1 MWDVWCVRV
10 CWWECVEC
18 VGVSVLECEPDPSHS
33 LTDEGHLVWEDH
45 CGLLAH
51 SFLQHSRDLVTSQTH
66 E

>member
-1 MWDVWCVRV
+1 M
-10 CWWECVEC
+10 
-18 VGVSVLECEPDPSHS
+18 SVLECEPDPSHS